1 MGQEARGRARIDSG
15 GFPIPHCAHVLKI
28 ALVHLSKI
36 EKKRPFLHRKSLGPR
51 YSIKSGMT
59 VVVNVT
65 PYMGECGNLV
75 SSCCRYDGDPGAEAS
90 LHTVGGINLMAM
102 LYNIAVL
109 VS

>member
-1 MGQEARGRARIDSG
+1 
-15 GFPIPHCAHVLKI
+15 
-28 ALVHLSKI
+28 
-36 EKKRPFLHRKSLGPR
+36 
-51 YSIKSGMT
+51 MT

-90 LHTVGGINLMAM
+90 PHTVGGINLMAK